1 MTKQIKILV
10 GSLLASVAAIALVS
24 GVAIAEGGKCC
35 DEGGKCCETGAACC
49 KDMKKMTMPGA
60 TTK

>member
-10 GSLLASVAAIALVS
+10 GSLLASVAAVALVS

-35 DEGGKCCETGAACC
+35 TEGGKCCEMGCC
-49 KDMKKMTMPGA
+49 KDMKQMTMPGSTA
-60 TTK
+60 K